1 MFRGKDKKVNEIG
14 NQINEDRSKK
24 IRKCRILIRIRKIEE
39 RRQVKNFFKKINED
53 RKGFIHTVSILYNV

>member
-1 MFRGKDKKVNEIG
+1 MFRGKDKKVYEIG

-39 RRQVKNFFKKINED
+39 RR
-53 RKGFIHTVSILYNV
+53 